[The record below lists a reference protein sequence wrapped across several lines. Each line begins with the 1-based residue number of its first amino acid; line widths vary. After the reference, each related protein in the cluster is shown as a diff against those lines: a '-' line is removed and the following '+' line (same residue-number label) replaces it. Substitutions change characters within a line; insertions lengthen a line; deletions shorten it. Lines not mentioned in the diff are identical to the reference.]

1 LLLLSIIKILKK
13 GRKKMY
19 NVYNEKNIK
28 ILENISYQEL
38 IILIKEFKKDFEN
51 KKLKYEV
58 VLYK

>member
-51 KKLKYEV
+51 KKLKYEII
-58 VLYK
+58 LYK

>member
-1 LLLLSIIKILKK
+1 
-13 GRKKMY
+13 MY

-51 KKLKYEV
+51 KKLKYEII
-58 VLYK
+58 LYK